1 MSKWL
6 WTIFSLGAPEMRARD
21 KRTATEENFRCWCFI
36 RHATSGN
43 HEFLIESGANF
54 LGHEAATYLK
64 TLELKAGEG
73 IFLLQQPQSTP
84 WQTWLLGGSIL
95 AGNNGEILEFS
106 QIAHLLTNQMIW
118 K

>member
-1 MSKWL
+1 MSKWF

-36 RHATSGN
+36 RHATSGP
-43 HEFLIESGANF
+43 HEFVIDSGANF
-54 LGHEAATYLK
+54 LGYEAATYLK
-64 TLELKAGEG
+64 TLGLKAGEG
-73 IFLLQQPQSTP
+73 IFYFNSPNQLLDRLE
-84 WQTWLLGGSIL
+84 LLGGSIL
-95 AGNNGEILEFS
+95 AGNNGEMLEFS